1 MLLLNYSANT
11 FFWSWSIKEDQQKQS
26 HYFSGQ
32 DTNKGISGHN
42 LVAGN
47 IDDCPSSFVF
57 FGFIIVNEPLKCLVI
72 IKMCPNTHRT
82 QSNLN
87 QSIIKQKLLWK
98 FIEKRMP
105 PHVQIV
111 SAFIFPNK
119 NLRWKLVS
127 IVHGIGWRSG
137 QSGQTLLWPRR
148 HITLE
153 LQSILNCSWNV
164 WALRS
169 RQDGEEWTGGMIVT
183 LMSDNYCCY
192 ELPSERR
199 PANFPCLHS
208 VHAAG
213 LCWPLMVSPHG
224 ADQWWCLASCNDPPL
239 ICWPLET
246 NDAGHRERS
255 SESNVTW

>member
-26 HYFSGQ
+26 HYFPGQ
-32 DTNKGISGHN
+32 VTNKGISGHN

-57 FGFIIVNEPLKCLVI
+57 FGFIIVNEPPKCLVI

-105 PHVQIV
+105 PHVQNL

-137 QSGQTLLWPRR
+137 QNGQTLLWPSL
-148 HITLE
+148 HIT
-153 LQSILNCSWNV
+153 Q
-164 WALRS
+164 ALGSSQYYIALGMSGPSGPGRMGRS
-169 RQDGEEWTGGMIVT
+169 
-183 LMSDNYCCY
+183 
-192 ELPSERR
+192 
-199 PANFPCLHS
+199 
-208 VHAAG
+208 G
-213 LCWPLMVSPHG
+213 LVGW
-224 ADQWWCLASCNDPPL
+224 
-239 ICWPLET
+239 
-246 NDAGHRERS
+246 
-255 SESNVTW
+255 